1 MINQTTA
8 GIYSWLPLGL
18 KVLQN
23 IERIVAEEQDRIG
36 CHRVLMPTLQPASLW
51 QESGRY
57 DDYGKEMLRIKDRHD
72 RDMLYGPTNEEVITD
87 IMRQYLKS
95 YRQLPQTLY
104 QIGWKF
110 RDEIRPR
117 FGVMRGREFLMKDG
131 YSFDLDYEGAK
142 ETYKKIFESYLVI
155 FRRMGLTAIPVRADS
170 GAIGGPD
177 GEPVVPEMGSYG
189 IGVSRLVGAIIEA
202 SIALGV
208 AILIIVM
215 AVMNG
220 FRQELLTR
228 IIGMRGHILVHG
240 IEAPIANYQPVIDLV
255 RKVPGVEK
263 LAPQLAYVVQQT
275 LGNHVQVLDWQHG
288 DSQIFHAV
296 QVERNVM
303 FLILTL
309 IILIASFNI
318 ISSLI
323 MLVKDKTKDIAILRT
338 MGASRGSMMRVFFLT
353 GATIGAVGTL
363 MGGLSGTELFSEE
376 IYFLTQLPAK
386 VDWWEVCAVVGMSL
400 LLSFFA
406 TLYPAWRAAR
416 LDPVEALRMVEKYTQ
431 NLRRAELKHALDVAA
446 DDQVIAS
453 LPLPVGGLLS
463 LESVEYLTQHLAAL
477 KEAQEIIGTPLRW
490 PFLQMAFLALPVLS
504 SPKII
509 DQGLIDVTMKQ
520 KLTLEAA

>member
-1 MINQTTA
+1 MFLLFERLLAYRYLRSPRQEGFISVIA
-8 GIYSWLPLGL
+8 GFSF
-18 KVLQN
+18 
-23 IERIVAEEQDRIG
+23 IG
-36 CHRVLMPTLQPASLW
+36 
-51 QESGRY
+51 
-57 DDYGKEMLRIKDRHD
+57 
-72 RDMLYGPTNEEVITD
+72 
-87 IMRQYLKS
+87 
-95 YRQLPQTLY
+95 
-104 QIGWKF
+104 
-110 RDEIRPR
+110 
-117 FGVMRGREFLMKDG
+117 
-131 YSFDLDYEGAK
+131 
-142 ETYKKIFESYLVI
+142 
-155 FRRMGLTAIPVRADS
+155 
-170 GAIGGPD
+170 
-177 GEPVVPEMGSYG
+177 
-189 IGVSRLVGAIIEA
+189 
-202 SIALGV
+202 IALGV

-255 RKVPGVEK
+255 RKVPGVESAFPVLERQAIMTFRGQARGVSIHAMDLSELRK
-263 LAPQLAYVVQQT
+263 RSIITDNIKAGTLDDFQGDGLLIGSRLAEFMHLKVGDRIVMITPEGNVTAFGTVPRQKSFIIKGVFQVGMHDYDKNVVFMPLATAQNLFKLPDQISHIEIFSTHIELAPQLAYVVQQT

-363 MGGLSGTELFSEE
+363 MGVILGLSFSLNIESIRQFLQGLSGTELFSEE

-386 VDWWEVCAVVGMSL
+386 VDCWEVCAVVGMSL

-416 LDPVEALRMVEKYTQ
+416 LDPVEALR
-431 NLRRAELKHALDVAA
+431 
-446 DDQVIAS
+446 
-453 LPLPVGGLLS
+453 
-463 LESVEYLTQHLAAL
+463 
-477 KEAQEIIGTPLRW
+477 
-490 PFLQMAFLALPVLS
+490 F
-504 SPKII
+504 
-509 DQGLIDVTMKQ
+509 
-520 KLTLEAA
+520 

>member
-1 MINQTTA
+1 MFLLFERLLAYRYLRSPRQEGFISVIA
-8 GIYSWLPLGL
+8 GFSF
-18 KVLQN
+18 
-23 IERIVAEEQDRIG
+23 IG
-36 CHRVLMPTLQPASLW
+36 
-51 QESGRY
+51 
-57 DDYGKEMLRIKDRHD
+57 
-72 RDMLYGPTNEEVITD
+72 
-87 IMRQYLKS
+87 
-95 YRQLPQTLY
+95 
-104 QIGWKF
+104 
-110 RDEIRPR
+110 
-117 FGVMRGREFLMKDG
+117 
-131 YSFDLDYEGAK
+131 
-142 ETYKKIFESYLVI
+142 
-155 FRRMGLTAIPVRADS
+155 
-170 GAIGGPD
+170 
-177 GEPVVPEMGSYG
+177 
-189 IGVSRLVGAIIEA
+189 
-202 SIALGV
+202 IALGV

-255 RKVPGVEK
+255 RKAPGVESAFPVLERQAIMTFRGQARGVSIHAMDLSELRK
-263 LAPQLAYVVQQT
+263 RSIITDNIKAGTLDDFQGDGLLIGSRLAEFMHLKVGDRIVMITPEGNVTAFGTVPRQKSFIIKGVFQVGMHDYDKNVVFMPLATAQNLFKLPDQISHIEIFSTHIELAPQLAYVVQQT

-363 MGGLSGTELFSEE
+363 MGVILGLSFSLNIESIRQFLQGLSGTELFSEE

-416 LDPVEALRMVEKYTQ
+416 LDPVEALR
-431 NLRRAELKHALDVAA
+431 
-446 DDQVIAS
+446 
-453 LPLPVGGLLS
+453 
-463 LESVEYLTQHLAAL
+463 
-477 KEAQEIIGTPLRW
+477 
-490 PFLQMAFLALPVLS
+490 F
-504 SPKII
+504 
-509 DQGLIDVTMKQ
+509 
-520 KLTLEAA
+520 

>member
-1 MINQTTA
+1 MFLLFERLLAYRYLRSPRQEGFISVIA
-8 GIYSWLPLGL
+8 GFSF
-18 KVLQN
+18 
-23 IERIVAEEQDRIG
+23 IG
-36 CHRVLMPTLQPASLW
+36 
-51 QESGRY
+51 
-57 DDYGKEMLRIKDRHD
+57 
-72 RDMLYGPTNEEVITD
+72 
-87 IMRQYLKS
+87 
-95 YRQLPQTLY
+95 
-104 QIGWKF
+104 
-110 RDEIRPR
+110 
-117 FGVMRGREFLMKDG
+117 
-131 YSFDLDYEGAK
+131 
-142 ETYKKIFESYLVI
+142 
-155 FRRMGLTAIPVRADS
+155 
-170 GAIGGPD
+170 
-177 GEPVVPEMGSYG
+177 
-189 IGVSRLVGAIIEA
+189 
-202 SIALGV
+202 IALGV

-255 RKVPGVEK
+255 RKAPGVESAFPVLERQAIMTFRGQARGVSIHAMDLSELLK
-263 LAPQLAYVVQQT
+263 RSIITDNIKAGTLDDFQGDGLLIGSRLAEFMHLKVGDRIVMITPEGNVTAFGTVPRQKSFIIKGVFQVGMHDYDKNVVFMPLATAQNLFKLPDQISHIEIFSTHIELAPQLAYVVQQT

-363 MGGLSGTELFSEE
+363 MGVILGLSFSLNIESIRQFLQGLSGTELFSEE

-416 LDPVEALRMVEKYTQ
+416 LDPVEALR
-431 NLRRAELKHALDVAA
+431 
-446 DDQVIAS
+446 
-453 LPLPVGGLLS
+453 
-463 LESVEYLTQHLAAL
+463 
-477 KEAQEIIGTPLRW
+477 
-490 PFLQMAFLALPVLS
+490 F
-504 SPKII
+504 
-509 DQGLIDVTMKQ
+509 
-520 KLTLEAA
+520 

>member
-1 MINQTTA
+1 MFLLFERLLAYRYLRSPRQEGFISVIA
-8 GIYSWLPLGL
+8 GFSF
-18 KVLQN
+18 
-23 IERIVAEEQDRIG
+23 IG
-36 CHRVLMPTLQPASLW
+36 
-51 QESGRY
+51 
-57 DDYGKEMLRIKDRHD
+57 
-72 RDMLYGPTNEEVITD
+72 
-87 IMRQYLKS
+87 
-95 YRQLPQTLY
+95 
-104 QIGWKF
+104 
-110 RDEIRPR
+110 
-117 FGVMRGREFLMKDG
+117 
-131 YSFDLDYEGAK
+131 
-142 ETYKKIFESYLVI
+142 
-155 FRRMGLTAIPVRADS
+155 
-170 GAIGGPD
+170 
-177 GEPVVPEMGSYG
+177 
-189 IGVSRLVGAIIEA
+189 
-202 SIALGV
+202 IALGV

-255 RKVPGVEK
+255 RKVPGVESAFPVLERQAIMTFRGQARGVSIHAMDLSELRERSIITDNIK
-263 LAPQLAYVVQQT
+263 AGTLDDFQGDGLLIGSRLAEFMHLKVGDRIVMITPEGNVTAFGTVPRQKSFIIKGVFQVGMHDYDKNVVFMPLATAQNLFKLTDQISHIEIFSTHIELAPQLAYVVQQT

-363 MGGLSGTELFSEE
+363 MGVILGLSFSLNIESIRQFLQGLSGTELFSEE

-416 LDPVEALRMVEKYTQ
+416 LDPVEALR
-431 NLRRAELKHALDVAA
+431 
-446 DDQVIAS
+446 
-453 LPLPVGGLLS
+453 
-463 LESVEYLTQHLAAL
+463 
-477 KEAQEIIGTPLRW
+477 
-490 PFLQMAFLALPVLS
+490 F
-504 SPKII
+504 
-509 DQGLIDVTMKQ
+509 
-520 KLTLEAA
+520 

>member
-1 MINQTTA
+1 MFLLFERLLAYRYLRSPRQEGFISVIA
-8 GIYSWLPLGL
+8 GFSF
-18 KVLQN
+18 
-23 IERIVAEEQDRIG
+23 IG
-36 CHRVLMPTLQPASLW
+36 
-51 QESGRY
+51 
-57 DDYGKEMLRIKDRHD
+57 
-72 RDMLYGPTNEEVITD
+72 
-87 IMRQYLKS
+87 
-95 YRQLPQTLY
+95 
-104 QIGWKF
+104 
-110 RDEIRPR
+110 
-117 FGVMRGREFLMKDG
+117 
-131 YSFDLDYEGAK
+131 
-142 ETYKKIFESYLVI
+142 
-155 FRRMGLTAIPVRADS
+155 
-170 GAIGGPD
+170 
-177 GEPVVPEMGSYG
+177 
-189 IGVSRLVGAIIEA
+189 
-202 SIALGV
+202 IALGV

-255 RKVPGVEK
+255 RKVPGVESAFPVLERQAIMTFRGQARGVSIHAMDLSELRK
-263 LAPQLAYVVQQT
+263 RSIITDNIKAGTLDDFQGDGLLIGSRLAEFMHLKVGDRIVMITPEGNVTAFGTVPRQKSFIIKGVFQVGMHDYDKNVVFMPLATAQNLFKLPDQISHIEIFSTHIELAPQLAYVVQQT

-363 MGGLSGTELFSEE
+363 MGVILGLSFSLNIESIRQFLQGLSGTELFSEE

-416 LDPVEALRMVEKYTQ
+416 LDPVEALR
-431 NLRRAELKHALDVAA
+431 
-446 DDQVIAS
+446 
-453 LPLPVGGLLS
+453 
-463 LESVEYLTQHLAAL
+463 
-477 KEAQEIIGTPLRW
+477 
-490 PFLQMAFLALPVLS
+490 F
-504 SPKII
+504 
-509 DQGLIDVTMKQ
+509 
-520 KLTLEAA
+520 

>member
-1 MINQTTA
+1 MFLLFERLLAYRYLRSPRQEGFISVIA
-8 GIYSWLPLGL
+8 GFSF
-18 KVLQN
+18 
-23 IERIVAEEQDRIG
+23 IG
-36 CHRVLMPTLQPASLW
+36 
-51 QESGRY
+51 
-57 DDYGKEMLRIKDRHD
+57 
-72 RDMLYGPTNEEVITD
+72 
-87 IMRQYLKS
+87 
-95 YRQLPQTLY
+95 
-104 QIGWKF
+104 
-110 RDEIRPR
+110 
-117 FGVMRGREFLMKDG
+117 
-131 YSFDLDYEGAK
+131 
-142 ETYKKIFESYLVI
+142 
-155 FRRMGLTAIPVRADS
+155 
-170 GAIGGPD
+170 
-177 GEPVVPEMGSYG
+177 
-189 IGVSRLVGAIIEA
+189 
-202 SIALGV
+202 IALGV

-255 RKVPGVEK
+255 RKVPGVESAFPVLERQAIMTFRGQARGVSIHAMDLSELRK
-263 LAPQLAYVVQQT
+263 RSIITDNIKAGTLDDFQGDGLLIGSRLAEFMHLKVGDRIVMITPEGNVTAFGTVPRQKSFIIKGVFQVGMHDYDKNVVFMPLATAQNLFKLLDQISHIEIFSTHIELAPQLAYVVQQT

-363 MGGLSGTELFSEE
+363 MGVILGLSFSLNIESIRQFLQGLSGTELFSEE

-416 LDPVEALRMVEKYTQ
+416 LDPVEALR
-431 NLRRAELKHALDVAA
+431 
-446 DDQVIAS
+446 
-453 LPLPVGGLLS
+453 
-463 LESVEYLTQHLAAL
+463 
-477 KEAQEIIGTPLRW
+477 
-490 PFLQMAFLALPVLS
+490 F
-504 SPKII
+504 
-509 DQGLIDVTMKQ
+509 
-520 KLTLEAA
+520 